1 MLTRTMALRPS
12 RSALYTV
19 AVGRPQVTRIE
30 APVGEQVAGEL
41 VQFWEEIFRG
51 RYRDAELR
59 VLLGEETE
67 QNRNVVYLTR
77 RGDGLAGTGHLVT
90 PRRLPELGGV
100 GEIAT
105 APKFRRLGISTEL
118 CGLVADE
125 FRESGGQALFLGTVN
140 PDAARVYYRVGF
152 RKLASANVMALVS
165 SAESPEE
172 FIADYFREPGEVTVR
187 PGSPEDRIPMI
198 PLLAAPHDWQ
208 VLDANV
214 GRFSTRYAVLNSC
227 MGLYP
232 RYAALALDDQGTW
245 FSAATTDG
253 RVVGLS
259 TARLDGAGG
268 CQVDGFAH
276 KLHQDAW
283 SGLIEAATGF
293 AAAKGASP
301 CWAAVSVEDEEKRSR
316 FESLGFRIAG
326 QADGFE
332 LEGRA
337 VGAIRLKRDG

>member
-1 MLTRTMALRPS
+1 MGKP
-12 RSALYTV
+12 
-19 AVGRPQVTRIE
+19 PVTRIE
-30 APVGEQVAGEL
+30 APVGQQMAWDLAG
-41 VQFWEEIFRG
+41 FWEEIFG
-51 RYRDAELR
+51 ERYRDAELR
-59 VLLGEETE
+59 VLLGEEAE
-67 QNRNVVYLTR
+67 QNTNVVYLTR

-118 CGLVADE
+118 CGLVVDE
-125 FRESGGQALFLGTVN
+125 FRQAGGQALFLGTVN

-152 RKLASANVMALVS
+152 RKLASANVMALVAG
-165 SAESPEE
+165 AESPEE
-172 FIADYFREPGEVTVR
+172 FIADYFREPGEDTVR

-232 RYAALALDDQGTW
+232 RYAALAEDDQGTW
-245 FSAATTDG
+245 SSAATTDG

-276 KLHQDAW
+276 KLHWDAW
-283 SGLIEAATGF
+283 SALLEAATGF
-293 AAAKGASP
+293 AAAKSASP
-301 CWAAVSVEDEEKRSR
+301 CWAAVSVEDEEKRAR
-316 FESLGFRIAG
+316 FEDMGFHMAG
-326 QADGFE
+326 WADGFE
-332 LEGRA
+332 LDGRT
-337 VGAIRLKRDG
+337 VGALRLERDG